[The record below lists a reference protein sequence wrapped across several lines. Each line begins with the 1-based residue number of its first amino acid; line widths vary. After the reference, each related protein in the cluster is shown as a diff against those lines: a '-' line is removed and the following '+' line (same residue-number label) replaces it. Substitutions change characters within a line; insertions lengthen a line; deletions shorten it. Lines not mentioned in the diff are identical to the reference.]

1 MDDPDLRMA
10 ILREM
15 ANLRHELATLHA
27 TRPVLGPREFLERY
41 ELHLKDR
48 LARLEQ
54 ALKDAEERAA
64 D

>member
-1 MDDPDLRMA
+1 MADPDLRMA

-27 TRPVLGPREFLERY
+27 TEPLLGPREFLERY

-48 LARLEQ
+48 LARLEEELKRSDQ
-54 ALKDAEERAA
+54 AAA